1 MDETGDIQAIPK
13 ERHSWT
19 SGIWLVLRMGFKN
32 GDLKERD
39 KEKCNIQFKIKV
51 KVNSTNMNHIY
62 TI

>member
-39 KEKCNIQFKIKV
+39 KEKCNIQFKIAGFKYAY
-51 KVNSTNMNHIY
+51 TNKHNQM
-62 TI
+62 